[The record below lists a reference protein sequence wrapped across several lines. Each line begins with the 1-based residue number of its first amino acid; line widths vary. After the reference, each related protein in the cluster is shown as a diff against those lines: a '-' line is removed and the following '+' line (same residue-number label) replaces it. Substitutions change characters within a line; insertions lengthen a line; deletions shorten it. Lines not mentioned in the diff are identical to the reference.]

1 MSEVPRTISTE
12 SEMCELLYDTVSHRV
27 EEDLQDQMQE
37 LRREINELRVVVYA
51 LLAAGFIAIFMAGG
65 LSFGQAVVALAGCFV
80 AFAAY
85 GWARDKIAD
94 WRAG

>member
-1 MSEVPRTISTE
+1 M
-12 SEMCELLYDTVSHRV
+12 
-27 EEDLQDQMQE
+27 
-37 LRREINELRVVVYA
+37 YA
-51 LLAAGFIAIFMAGG
+51 LLAAGVIAIFMAAG

-80 AFAAY
+80 AYAAY